1 MLELRKFDDIYDVIR
16 ERRNIKVDLHLLD
29 DIDYL
34 RVTDLIRSVR
44 NKVTR
49 LSRCIYSF
57 DYE

>member
-1 MLELRKFDDIYDVIR
+1 MLELRKFDEIYDVIR

-44 NKVTR
+44 NSVTR